1 MKPKSSR
8 RTFLQAGLMLPAA
21 ELISSGSREAVFQ
34 APGEEIKGAGRS
46 TTTRDTR
53 GAKVKRQGTED
64 KITVINPAGRLPSLK
79 YSPMAPRL
87 DSLKG
92 KTVYIVSLT
101 WPYTHQ
107 FMEELQKVLSAKFP
121 ESTFILKKKNGGYAE
136 DDPPLWSEIQEHGNA
151 AIVGIGH

>member
-1 MKPKSSR
+1 MKLKSSR

-21 ELISSGSREAVFQ
+21 ELIPSRSRETVFQ
-34 APGEEIKGAGRS
+34 APGKEISKETGQSARA
-46 TTTRDTR
+46 
-53 GAKVKRQGTED
+53 AKAKTQGSEV

-92 KTVYIVSLT
+92 KTVYLVSLT

-107 FMEELQKVLSAKFP
+107 FMEELQKVLSSRFP

>member
-1 MKPKSSR
+1 MKPKPSR

-21 ELISSGSREAVFQ
+21 ELVSARSREEVFQ
-34 APGEEIKGAGRS
+34 APGKEISKGVGQS
-46 TTTRDTR
+46 PDTQGSR
-53 GAKVKRQGTED
+53 VKTQGSED
-64 KITVINPAGRLPSLK
+64 KITVINPAGRLPSLA

-92 KTVYIVSLT
+92 KTIYLVSLT

-107 FMEELQKVLSAKFP
+107 FMEELQKALSSRFP

-136 DDPPLWSEIQEHGNA
+136 DDPRLWSEIQENGNA